1 MKVRLN
7 SFACSI
13 SVSLMLLA
21 ATAEAK
27 EKYCQEYSQA
37 KQCFSEKR
45 YKSALPL
52 LNEAIKKN
60 PKEAVYFRDRGH
72 AYYKLDAKEEALADF
87 QTALR
92 LDPDIKLAT
101 KSVALCY
108 LSLSKYADAID
119 TCTKGLKKEP
129 HQYELFAIRGEAYF
143 SIKKFK
149 ESIEDMSKA
158 IELRPI
164 DNYYKARAKAYEELQ
179 QWNNAINDYSKSIA
193 INPSTGVQYK
203 RRGLCYMNVRDYT
216 KSVGDFSKMIELQ
229 YQTAEAYALRA
240 KAYEKLGRFDQAKAD
255 LANTRKINDDFGVLG
270 P

>member
-1 MKVRLN
+1 MKEQLKSV
-7 SFACSI
+7 ACSI
-13 SVSLMLLA
+13 SVSLLLA
-21 ATAEAK
+21 AVAVEAK
-27 EKYCQEYSQA
+27 EKYCREYSQA

-45 YKSALPL
+45 YKAALPL
-52 LNEAIKKN
+52 LDEAIKKN

-87 QTALR
+87 KTALR

-119 TCTKGLKKEP
+119 TCTKGLEKEP

-143 SIKKFK
+143 SIKRFK
-149 ESIEDMSKA
+149 ESIKDMSKA
-158 IELRPI
+158 IEMRPI

-179 QWNNAINDYSKSIA
+179 QWNNAINDYSQSIA

-203 RRGLCYMNVRDYT
+203 RRGLCYMNVREYA
-216 KSVGDFSKMIELQ
+216 KAVSDFSRMIDWQ
-229 YQTAEAYALRA
+229 YQPAEAYALRA
-240 KAYEKLGRFDQAKAD
+240 KAYEKLGRLDLARKD
-255 LANTRKINDDFGVLG
+255 LANTRKTNDDFGVLG